1 MASLSCL
8 EIVQAVCAEQALPV
22 PATLFGTVDQQTLQQ
37 RALMNLE
44 ITTVRKWPDIYWTK
58 LKKEWSFTTLAA
70 DVQPSNA
77 LPPDDDFDHF
87 IDNSMW
93 DRTLTRPVVGPIS
106 PQLWE
111 AWKARPVLTSVVFG
125 FILRGNDFL
134 TAPNPP
140 AGDDVHYE
148 YISQFAVYS
157 EGTAVTPDQQ
167 LFEDDADT
175 CIFPTNLVQQGLRW
189 RFLRAKGLDY
199 SQEYA
204 DWVNMLQI
212 EASRSGGMPILSMA
226 GSYNDWLAG
235 PYVPQFNFPGP

>member
-8 EIVQAVCAEQALPV
+8 EMVQAVCAEQALPV
-22 PATLFGTVDQQTLQQ
+22 PTTLFGTVDQQTLQQ

-44 ITTVRKWPDIYWTK
+44 ITTVRKWADIYWVK

-70 DVQPSNA
+70 DVQPANA
-77 LPPDDDFDHF
+77 LPPDNDFDHF

-157 EGTAVTPDQQ
+157 AGTAVIPDQQ
-167 LFEDDADT
+167 LFQTDADT

-204 DWVNMLQI
+204 DWINMLQI